1 MSEDFG
7 QPVCA
12 DAMSIEDQA
21 ADWSASRRM
30 STVWSAER
38 QAELDAWLARS
49 PAHRVAYLRI
59 EATWRRTERLAALR
73 EPMRKLPAAASV
85 KRMPWGQAV
94 AGLGIVLLCGITA
107 GNYFA
112 RPHGQLI
119 ETPRGGQERLLLAD
133 GSQVELNTDSAIRVD
148 LSGQTRAVELVRG
161 EAFFKV
167 KHDAQRPFVVRAG
180 SHKVTD
186 LGTKFLMRMTQ
197 QSLHVMLMEGKAQL
211 EGNESGNE
219 KAVVLS
225 PGDVAVATA
234 ETMRVSKRPVRELS
248 ESLAWQH
255 GAIIFRNERLAD
267 AVAEFNR
274 YGGQQ
279 LVVTGDVAANLKIN
293 GTFQTGGAEDFAGI
307 THEIFG
313 LHVKRQ
319 NGNIILSR

>member
-1 MSEDFG
+1 MSEGFEKAIS
-7 QPVCA
+7 A
-12 DAMSIEDQA
+12 DAMIIEDQA
-21 ADWSASRRM
+21 ADWSALRRM
-30 STVWSAER
+30 SDSWAAER
-38 QAELDAWLARS
+38 QAELEAWLARS

-73 EPMRKLPAAASV
+73 EPMRKTPSAVFAKRLPWRHIAAAF
-85 KRMPWGQAV
+85 
-94 AGLGIVLLCGITA
+94 GLVLLSGIVAEG
-107 GNYFA
+107 YFL
-112 RPHGQLI
+112 RPGGQLV

-133 GSQVELNTDSAIRVD
+133 GSRVELNTDTAIRVD

-161 EAFFKV
+161 EAFFQV
-167 KHDAQRPFVVRAG
+167 KHDASRPFVVTAG

-186 LGTKFLMRMTQ
+186 LGTKFLMRMAQ

-211 EGNESGNE
+211 ENSDNGKE

-234 ETMRVSKRPVRELS
+234 AATRVTRRPVHDLS

-267 AVAEFNR
+267 AIAEFNR
-274 YGGQQ
+274 YGGPQ
-279 LVVTGDVAANLKIN
+279 LVVTDDVAANLKIN

-307 THEIFG
+307 TREIFG
-313 LHVKRQ
+313 LHVKRE
-319 NGNIILSR
+319 NGSIVLSR

>member
-1 MSEDFG
+1 MSEGFETRAS
-7 QPVCA
+7 A

-21 ADWSASRRM
+21 ADWSASQRM
-30 STVWSAER
+30 SAGWPAER
-38 QAELDAWLARS
+38 QAELDAWLAQS
-49 PAHRVAYLRI
+49 AAHRVAYLRI

-73 EPMRKLPAAASV
+73 EPMRKLPAAAPI
-85 KRMPWGQAV
+85 RQMPWRHV
-94 AGLGIVLLCGITA
+94 AASFGILLLAGILA
-107 GNYFA
+107 GNYFT
-112 RPHGQLI
+112 RPRGQFI

-133 GSQVELNTDSAIRVD
+133 GSKVELNTDSAIRVD
-148 LSGQTRAVELVRG
+148 LSGQTRAVELMRG
-161 EAFFKV
+161 EVYFQV
-167 KHDAQRPFVVRAG
+167 KHDAQRPFVVTAG

-186 LGTKFLMRMTQ
+186 LGTKFLMRMAQ

-211 EGNESGNE
+211 ESSERGDE

-234 ETMRVSKRPVRELS
+234 ETMRVTKRPVRELS

-279 LVVTGDVAANLKIN
+279 LVVTDEAAANLKIN

-319 NGNIILSR
+319 NGNIVLSR

>member
-1 MSEDFG
+1 MSEGFERAIS
-7 QPVCA
+7 A
-12 DAMSIEDQA
+12 DAMTIEDMA
-21 ADWSASRRM
+21 ADWSAMRRM
-30 STVWSAER
+30 SKNWSAER
-38 QAELDAWLARS
+38 QAELEEWLARS

-73 EPMRKLPAAASV
+73 EPMRKTPSAASLKKIAWRHLAAAF
-85 KRMPWGQAV
+85 
-94 AGLGIVLLCGITA
+94 GLVLLAGIA
-107 GNYFA
+107 AENYFSHP
-112 RPHGQLI
+112 RGQLI

-133 GSQVELNTDSAIRVD
+133 GSQVELNTDTAIRVN
-148 LSGQTRAVELVRG
+148 LSGQARAVELVRG
-161 EAFFKV
+161 EAFFQV
-167 KHDAQRPFVVRAG
+167 KHDASRPFVVTAG

-186 LGTKFLMRMTQ
+186 LGTKFLMRMAP

-211 EGNESGNE
+211 ENDSSRE

-234 ETMRVSKRPVRELS
+234 ETTRVTRKPIHDLS

-274 YGGQQ
+274 YGGRQ
-279 LVVTGDVAANLKIN
+279 LAVTGEGAADLKIN

-307 THEIFG
+307 AHEIFG
-313 LHVKRQ
+313 LHVKRE
-319 NGNIILSR
+319 NGNIVLSR